1 MRDYKLYLT
10 DILKAI
16 RKINR
21 YSKGLTYEEFK
32 KSDLIIDAVARNLEI
47 IGEATKHVPKN
58 IRNNYPKET
67 K

>member
-32 KSDLIIDAVARNLEI
+32 KSDTMNKAHSLLTFEDVTL
-47 IGEATKHVPKN
+47 
-58 IRNNYPKET
+58 
-67 K
+67 

>member
-32 KSDLIIDAVARNLEI
+32 KSDLIKE
-47 IGEATKHVPKN
+47 KHS
-58 IRNNYPKET
+58 
-67 K
+67 